1 MNKKHFYY
9 FLPSLSTDFADFTV
23 NYLCNLC
30 NLLTTI
36 VAHPGARTWCHAF
49 AVVGVV
55 LQLSSRTAS
64 SRKQKYLDYDVSS
77 RRWNRTTARA
87 MPGAG
92 EGLSKI
98 GQFDMSEYEL
108 VL

>member
-1 MNKKHFYY
+1 MHFYY

-36 VAHPGARTWCHAF
+36 VAHSGTRTWCHALPCWAF
-49 AVVGVV
+49 SLLAI
-55 LQLSSRTAS
+55 LTDRS
-64 SRKQKYLDYDVSS
+64 SRKQKYLDYDYASS